1 MEEAFGLLLASFG
14 LFVLIGSILAM
25 TCDIISLK
33 NKIVY
38 KLLNVWYNI
47 YVLK

>member
-1 MEEAFGLLLASFG
+1 MPGEALGVLGFVVLGVILSFMMFDLQNLG
-14 LFVLIGSILAM
+14 YKIL
-25 TCDIISLK
+25 
-33 NKIVY
+33 Y

>member
-1 MEEAFGLLLASFG
+1 MEEIISLVLASFG
-14 LFVLIGSILAM
+14 LVLLIVCILAV
-25 TCDIISLK
+25 TIDLRSLI

-47 YVLK
+47 NVLK